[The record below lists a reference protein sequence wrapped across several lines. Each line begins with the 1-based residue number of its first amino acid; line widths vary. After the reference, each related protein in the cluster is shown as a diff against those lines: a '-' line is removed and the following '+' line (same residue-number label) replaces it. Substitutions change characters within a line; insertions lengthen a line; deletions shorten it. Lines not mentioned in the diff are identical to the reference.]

1 MVTSGVSNSD
11 VTLARGHLKGTRARD
26 ENGMNVAGAPIEVQT
41 FAGWLDGSIF
51 GTTQLSLGVSGSE
64 EYRFIS
70 YLVGVPAT
78 DNPSSTGSATWEG
91 AAVASI
97 KANRNFILSNAEIT
111 VDFTDTTVD
120 LEFGNW
126 RNLSNRALSSMDAIT
141 YDNLTLTDG
150 AFEGFGG
157 EQVEGRFYGTDH
169 AEVGGFFNTMDVTS
183 AFGGRR
189 QTEE

>member
-1 MVTSGVSNSD
+1 MQTTIGESNP
-11 VTLARGHLKGTRARD
+11 R
-26 ENGMNVAGAPIEVQT
+26 Q
-41 FAGWLDGSIF
+41 
-51 GTTQLSLGVSGSE
+51 
-64 EYRFIS
+64 RFWS
-70 YLVGVPAT
+70 YSFGVPAT
-78 DNPSSTGSATWEG
+78 DNSSATGSATWEG
-91 AAVASI
+91 ATVASM
-97 KANRNFILSNAEIT
+97 KDDRTFILGDAEIT

-120 LEFGNW
+120 LEFRNW
-126 RNLSNRALSSMDAIT
+126 RNLDNQALSSMDAIT

-169 AEVGGFFNTMDVTS
+169 AEVGGFFNTMDVTG